1 MVPIDIGKLRMGTLA
16 DDEWCVDNDPT
27 HHVELRHPFAI
38 SRDEIT
44 IAEFDYFVRSTGY
57 VTSAEKQAGLRS
69 LAGRQTVPE
78 GACVHS
84 SFTGH
89 APHRAEVGAHWRD
102 PGYRQGSRY
111 PVVCVNYHDA
121 SAYASWLAGE
131 TGYSYSLPSEAQW
144 EYAAR
149 AFRTDVDLY
158 AEQRST
164 AKAIE
169 SAVYERR
176 RVGLP
181 GPVDHREANAF
192 GVRGI
197 GGFVESGW
205 VIAEWIADCWNDSYH
220 GAPTDGSAWL
230 VGDCSRA
237 VVRDGG
243 AEPVTCRVGKRRRIS
258 STAQGIRV
266 VRNDMW

>member
-1 MVPIDIGKLRMGTLA
+1 MAR
-16 DDEWCVDNDPT
+16 
-27 HHVELRHPFAI
+27 
-38 SRDEIT
+38 
-44 IAEFDYFVRSTGY
+44 
-57 VTSAEKQAGLRS
+57 
-69 LAGRQTVPE
+69 
-78 GACVHS
+78 
-84 SFTGH
+84 
-89 APHRAEVGAHWRD
+89 

-121 SAYASWLAGE
+121 SAYASWLADE
-131 TGYSYSLPSEAQW
+131 TGYSYGLPSEAQW

-149 AFRTDVDLY
+149 AFRTDADLY
-158 AEQRST
+158 IEQRST
-164 AKAIE
+164 ARAIK

-205 VIAEWIADCWNDSYH
+205 VIAEWVADCWNDSYQ

-230 VGDCSRA
+230 VGDCGRA

-243 AEPVTCRVGKRRRIS
+243 AEPVTCRAGRRRSNS
-258 STAQGIRV
+258 STAQGVRV
-266 VRNDMW
+266 VRNHMW